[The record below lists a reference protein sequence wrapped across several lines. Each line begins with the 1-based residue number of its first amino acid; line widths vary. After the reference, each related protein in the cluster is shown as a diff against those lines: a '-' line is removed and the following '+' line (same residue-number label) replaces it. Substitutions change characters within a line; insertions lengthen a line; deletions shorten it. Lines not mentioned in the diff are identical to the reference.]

1 MWHSMQPWKASN
13 GRPPKLTEE
22 ERRRRDR
29 DRKRATAS
37 TRWLAPPAAIPITS
51 HPRKPMIKNPMEL
64 LEELPADLV
73 LYIAEFLPQS
83 DLEAAAAGLK
93 LNAPACAATLIGA
106 ALKRREERLHACL
119 LESETLGKAYALEA
133 AGLPH
138 RYPASSPTLACCT
151 ALARDLADVRISC
164 AVQTVALEL
173 SKERSRS
180 AEWPPPRA
188 PHPEERCVLEEFRSH
203 VLRVADHDGKQ
214 RLKVPNLDTRAM
226 RGEVATPARL
236 WDPMTSALS
245 AGTAVEKR
253 HADVSL
259 RILGKALGV
268 KGY

>member
-1 MWHSMQPWKASN
+1 MWNPMQPWKASE

-29 DRKRATAS
+29 ERKRATAS
-37 TRWLAPPAAIPITS
+37 SRWLAPPAAIPSTCKQRN
-51 HPRKPMIKNPMEL
+51 PIKNPMEL

-93 LNAPACAATLIGA
+93 RHAPGCAATLIGA
-106 ALKRREERLHACL
+106 ALRRREERLQAWL
-119 LESETLGKAYALEA
+119 LERDALGKAYAQEA

-226 RGEVATPARL
+226 RGEVATLARL